1 MNCLAIDLL
10 CAGIIGIVGG
20 VGPYAG
26 LDLVHKLFDQ
36 TIAGTDQEHLPVI
49 LVSLSPAI
57 NDRTRYLLQGDVE
70 NPARSLFHAI
80 KLLDSSGVSVAGIP
94 CNTAHA
100 RPIFSRIEELIKEN
114 DLQIKL
120 LNMISEVIFHI
131 GDRFAKGTRIG
142 VLSTLGTYKTGLY
155 REYLERANIPTV
167 LPDEALAE
175 KVHGAIYDPTF
186 GIKTY
191 SNPVTQKARRIIANA
206 VRKLE
211 QNGAGAVILGC
222 TELPL
227 AMPIE
232 HLDGIRLIDPATILA
247 RALIRETYPDKLK
260 AFHGLVRA
268 VSKR

>member
-1 MNCLAIDLL
+1 MLRG
-10 CAGIIGIVGG
+10 GIIGIVGG

-70 NPARSLFHAI
+70 NPARSLFHVI
-80 KLLDSSGVSVAGIP
+80 KLLDSSGASVAGIP

-100 RPIFSRIEELIKEN
+100 SPIFSRIAELIQEN

-120 LNMISEVIFHI
+120 LNMISEVVVDI
-131 GDRFAKGTRIG
+131 GERFDKGIRIG

-155 REYLERANIPTV
+155 REYLERADIPTV
-167 LPDEALAE
+167 FPDEALAE
-175 KVHGAIYDPTF
+175 KVHSAIYDPNF
-186 GIKTY
+186 GIKTHP
-191 SNPVTQKARRIIANA
+191 NPCTPKARRIVANA
-206 VRKLE
+206 VRKLGRK
-211 QNGAGAVILGC
+211 GAGAVILGC

-227 AMPIE
+227 AMPLD

-247 RALIRETYPDKLK
+247 CALIRETYPDKLK
-260 AFHGLVRA
+260 PLHGLVRA
-268 VSKR
+268 ASKR